1 MSKEENNFNS
11 FELQPIAQ
19 LKSCF
24 KEKFGIPRQPGLVKS
39 STAKIEF
46 PLESRYVEAVHGL
59 EGFSHIWLI
68 TLFHQAIREDW
79 KARIRPPRLGGNK
92 SIGVFASRSPFRP
105 NPIGLSAVRLDR
117 IEKKSSK
124 IVLHLAEVDL
134 VDGTPI
140 LDIKP
145 YVAYSDSIEDTQ
157 AGYTEEKAWE
167 SLPVQFSK
175 SFDRAYEC
183 HEKKYPN
190 LKDLIEEIVHQDPRP
205 AYKKK
210 SDEKQSYAFK
220 LYDFDV
226 VWSVENSIATIEK
239 LRPGTPSTNSAES

>member
-1 MSKEENNFNS
+1 MSKEENNS
-11 FELQPIAQ
+11 FELTPIAY
-19 LKSCF
+19 LESCF

-39 STAKIEF
+39 STAKISF
-46 PLESRYVEAVHGL
+46 PLESRYVEAIHGL

-68 TLFHQAIREDW
+68 TLFHQAMRDDW

-105 NPIGLSAVRLDR
+105 NPVGLSAVRLER
-117 IEKKSSK
+117 IEKKKSK
-124 IVLHLAEVDL
+124 IVLHLAEIDL

-145 YVAYSDSIEDTQ
+145 YVAYSDAIQDTQ
-157 AGYTEEKAWE
+157 DGYTEEKAWQQI
-167 SLPVQFSK
+167 PVQFSK
-175 SFDRAYEC
+175 SFDKAYSDIE
-183 HEKKYPN
+183 HKYPN
-190 LKDLIEEIVHQDPRP
+190 LKDLIEEIVNQDPRP
-205 AYKKK
+205 AYKKN
-210 SDEKQSYAFK
+210 SEDKQSYAFK

-239 LRPGTPSTNSAES
+239 LRPAK